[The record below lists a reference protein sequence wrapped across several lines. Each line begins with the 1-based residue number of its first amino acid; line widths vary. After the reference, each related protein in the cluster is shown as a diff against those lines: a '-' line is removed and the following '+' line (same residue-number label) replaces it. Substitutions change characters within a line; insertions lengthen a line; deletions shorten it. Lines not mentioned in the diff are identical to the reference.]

1 VTSRSP
7 RRWLPIAVAIA
18 ATGCRDRS
26 SSDKPPPR
34 PSARDAAPARADA
47 ADMPPESAPKITLL
61 DVGAEP
67 RAELRYD
74 LEVGAKEKLTLTMS
88 YSAENRLQ
96 AAPPQRLKFPGMR
109 MVFQVEIVE
118 TLADDRYRYQFELVD
133 TGLTDTAGA
142 DQTLVKMAGAGLK
155 KSVGMRGTAVVDA
168 QGVIREGNLEIP
180 AGLDP
185 SMRVMME
192 SMKSSM
198 EQLSSPLPVKP
209 LGAGA
214 RWELRQT
221 LAQAGVSLEQTTT
234 YELVQ
239 DAKGKRSLR
248 GAIRQEAD
256 RQEVDLPNVEKAEL
270 VSLTATGKSEL
281 ELDLDRLAPRAGF
294 IEIESTSQFEITV
307 QGQSRGLISRGTLE
321 LKLVGQ

>member
-1 VTSRSP
+1 MTSRSP
-7 RRWLPIAVAIA
+7 RRWLGIAVAIA
-18 ATGCRDRS
+18 ATAGCRDRS
-26 SSDKPPPR
+26 SSDAPPPK
-34 PSARDAAPARADA
+34 PSRDAAPPRADA
-47 ADMPPESAPKITLL
+47 ADLPAESAPKITLL

-67 RAELRYD
+67 HAELRYA
-74 LEVGAKEKLTLTMS
+74 LEVGAKEKLTFTMS

-109 MVFQVEIVE
+109 MVFEVEIVE
-118 TLADDRYRYQFELVD
+118 ALADDRYRYQFELVD

-168 QGVIREGNLEIP
+168 HGVIREGNLEIP

-198 EQLSSPLPVKP
+198 EQLSSPLPAEP
-209 LGAGA
+209 LGPGA

-234 YELVQ
+234 YELVE
-239 DAKGKRSLR
+239 DNKGKRSLR

-270 VSLTATGKSEL
+270 VSLTASGKSEL
-281 ELDLDRLAPRAGF
+281 ELDLDRLAPRAGT

-307 QGQSRGLISRGTLE
+307 QGQSRGLISQGTLE
-321 LKLVGQ
+321 LKLLGQ